1 MIIVT
6 IIVIMAYICDDV
18 DDCFDHLSFLGGDVV
33 VVVTGAVVGPSTFQ
47 IISIVC
53 TIILNIIIILGHRCF
68 EEQILIIKMIQNLL
82 TVDDRHHLANSTLSH
97 SSLDPF

>member
-6 IIVIMAYICDDV
+6 IIVIIMAYILNFDDV
-18 DDCFDHLSFLGGDVV
+18 DDCYDHLSFLGGDVV

-53 TIILNIIIILGHRCF
+53 TIILIIIIILGR
-68 EEQILIIKMIQNLL
+68 K
-82 TVDDRHHLANSTLSH
+82 NS
-97 SSLDPF
+97 F